1 MKPEEAHALLDA
13 HIDQFTLVNTH
24 DLREGDIIRAH
35 GMVLRIGA
43 KQISDKGAHA
53 DNGYGCAHYHLSEI
67 LAAVE
72 GMPQPGTRLW
82 NVQGNRLAKWSKF
95 NG

>member
-1 MKPEEAHALLDA
+1 MKQEQARAMLDA
-13 HIDQFTLVNTH
+13 HIDQFTLTNTH

-43 KQISDKGAHA
+43 KQISDQGAHA
-53 DNGYGCAHYHLSEI
+53 DNGHGCAHYHLSEI